1 MLRLRALLIG
11 VGISALGL
19 AGCNGVLGDLG
30 TTTTP
35 TNTNASPTG
44 IWNGTDSVNNLQLA
58 AIINSSGQAYF
69 YRSDGVVFAGVVQ
82 VAGTTLAATVDG
94 YTVYPV
100 QQFAD
105 GSTYGVGTLNGTVT
119 TGATMTATLSFTTD
133 GGSAVDGDWSLTYSS
148 LSSDASSLAAITGNY
163 RDIDASPAT
172 LADTTLS
179 ISGAGV
185 LSAQVAAN
193 GCVLNGTVTTDDASF
208 DVYQVSYTLASCTGE
223 YAVLNGV
230 QFTGLAT
237 VDSSGSPTDIVL
249 AVSGQSSAGVN
260 YAFWSVLN
268 LT

>member
-1 MLRLRALLIG
+1 MLRPRAIIIG
-11 VGISALGL
+11 FGISALGL

-35 TNTNASPTG
+35 TKTNASPTG
-44 IWNGTDSVNNLQLA
+44 IWNGTDSVSNLQLA

-69 YRSDGVVFAGVVQ
+69 YRSDGVIFAGVIQ
-82 VAGTTLAATVDG
+82 VAGTTLAAAVDG
-94 YTVYPV
+94 YTVYPL

-119 TGATMTATLSFTTD
+119 TGGTMTTSLSFTTD
-133 GGSAVDGDWSLTYSS
+133 GGTAVDDDWSLTYSP

-163 RDIDASPAT
+163 RDTDAAPAT
-172 LADTTLS
+172 LTGATLS
-179 ISGAGV
+179 VSGAGA

-193 GCVLNGTVTTDDASF
+193 GCVLNGTATTDDASF
-208 DVYQVSYTLASCTGE
+208 DVYQISYTLASCTGE

-230 QFTGLAT
+230 QFSGLAIVNT
-237 VDSSGSPTDIVL
+237 SASPTDIVL
-249 AVSGQSSAGVN
+249 AVSGKSTAGVN
-260 YAFWSVLN
+260 YAIWSVLN

>member
-1 MLRLRALLIG
+1 MLRLRAVFIG
-11 VGISALGL
+11 FGISALGL
-19 AGCNGVLGDLG
+19 AGCNGVLDELG
-30 TTTTP
+30 ATTTP

-44 IWNGTDSVNNLQLA
+44 IWNGTDSVSNLQLA

-82 VAGTTLAATVDG
+82 VAGTTLAASVDG

-133 GGSAVDGDWSLTYSS
+133 GGTALDGDWSLTYSS
-148 LSSDASSLAAITGNY
+148 LSGDASSLAAITGNY

-208 DVYQVSYTLASCTGE
+208 DVYQVSYTLASCAGE

-230 QFTGLAT
+230 QFTGLAI
-237 VDSSGSPTDIVL
+237 VDSSASPTDIVL

-260 YAFWSVLN
+260 YAIWSVLN